1 MMINGQFYW
10 WQVRDG
16 VAVAIPDSP
25 EVSASIDA
33 GMLRNVFA
41 TIEGAIL
48 HGGVAA
54 TAFERETNDTYD
66 ALAWLETGAM
76 VRVGSVTTTKI
87 TASRE
92 A

>member
-1 MMINGQFYW
+1 MLINGQFYW

-16 VAVAIPDSP
+16 MAIAIPDSP
-25 EVSASIDA
+25 EISASIDA
-33 GMLRNVFA
+33 GTLRVFA
-41 TIEGAIL
+41 TIEGAII
-48 HGGVAA
+48 HGGVRA

-87 TASRE
+87 TASRG